1 MEQMVSFTS
10 KEKLTPADFSNHIL
24 KLDTRCKVN
33 NKFSEDE
40 LSLMRYIKN
49 TKHSRI
55 KTDGKSINWESFSK
69 LYEAFA
75 KKIDKYYSS
84 CDALG
89 EISLYQ
95 RDKNILKSRAKAYFR
110 TLK

>member
-24 KLDTRCKVN
+24 KLDNRCKKN

-49 TKHSRI
+49 TKYSRV
-55 KTDGKSINWESFSK
+55 KTDGKSIESFSK

-75 KKIDKYYSS
+75 KKID
-84 CDALG
+84 D
-89 EISLYQ
+89 
-95 RDKNILKSRAKAYFR
+95 R
-110 TLK
+110 